1 MADDNHKVKIDLD
14 VSTTGEDTVNSL
26 IRSLDKLAS
35 KQKTID
41 ASLRSI
47 GRPSSTPGGSPTKEA
62 SSVEAVKT
70 RGRRAK
76 KASEDQSVRSAQALN
91 AFDKASVALF
101 KTKLASQ
108 TKAATEALRAERQT
122 FANFKTRNAAQAR
135 YETAQV
141 RALRDRMTAE
151 ARIGRMRSS
160 AENDAIS
167 ALKTRLSTQN
177 RAYRQRVSEERA
189 VQREQV
195 RSIAETAR
203 AEAGRMRERAAS
215 IRATARLE
223 ESEQRRLDRVRS
235 IRENAR
241 NRYISNVRSGGE
253 SIREGTGRAVRGA
266 ATVAAVGT
274 GAVAAATR
282 KGIDTRLDVDTAETN
297 LKIFSGQTN
306 EQIKAARKGFLD
318 NLSIKNGLGI
328 AGGLDAYSEVL
339 KTGMKAPADN
349 VKTIMEA
356 VSALELDLKNT
367 TKLAGLIDRN
377 YGASS
382 DPAKI
387 KSALN
392 AVAVAAREDPTQSNE
407 IVEGVK
413 RAFGALSTGNM
424 TPEQL
429 TALVSGGQSVGIQPG
444 KAGTYV
450 ATLGKQL
457 SMGNSKFLG
466 KKNREE
472 LDFAAKELGFGDAR
486 KMASDYAK
494 DSYGTM
500 MKFHENLA
508 KLEAGKRTQV
518 AEAALGRQW
527 SDEGLQF
534 SQGTGGVKKTYA
546 EVSDP
551 KNANFL
557 EEAANIRANSLQGQW
572 NSTKTIFGRFWD
584 AFGQGFEDILT
595 SINKYFLEINSTF
608 DYDRVKSY
616 VVDFFDGVKEALG
629 VKTWTELLH
638 NVFGGDIGNIGPSI
652 KAFAKGLTEGV
663 MSVGRAIKGFASIF
677 GGGDM
682 SAETIGN
689 LTGKLLGFTL
699 AMVALA
705 PVLSVLGGLASI
717 VMGIAVAGKAIAG
730 LAGLSGGVASGAGAG
745 LMRGLGLV
753 LSRMF
758 ALTVVA
764 EIGANRG
771 VISTWLLDA
780 GKSLLNAA
788 IDGLK
793 AAFSP
798 ESIQAAMR
806 AIVNEVVPAPI
817 QRMFTPT
824 EEQKGAGKTLLDK
837 LPKGVPATPAAPVA
851 PTERGYLGKAWD
863 WLSSSLVGSA
873 NANEFIPPPKGSNP
887 ASTPSL
893 DPRQAIEQKATAVQA
908 NPLIQ
913 QQNFGSDGELRSL
926 IHKASYSAPEAIISG
941 TVGSEAIAKPADP
954 RLELVNLTHA
964 LEENTSAIR
973 AGLDRQGIMGGL
985 IHRASITSASDG
997 VKASLAGSS
1006 ADIRSASSVM
1016 SGSTGQGTVTGG
1028 LAPLE
1033 GSTPGAPLNGGGGL
1047 SRRGIIGGSGSSPGA
1062 GPGGGYGPASNS
1074 MAGKT
1079 FDAKAPG
1086 IMANLMKD
1094 LNLSKEQAAG
1104 ILGNLG
1110 HESAGMTAYQEG
1122 NPRGG
1127 GRGGAGWAQ
1136 WTGPRRRAFEA
1147 WSASKGLDPRSD
1159 DANYGFLKHE
1169 LGTTHK
1175 GALASLRRQNTV
1187 DGATVD
1193 FERTYEAAGVKHYGS
1208 RLGYARKAFNGPS
1221 APSQVIGGSVGT
1233 EAASNVADNASKLVG
1248 LGSSQAAQALGSRMT
1263 PGQWCADF
1271 VNGSLKSANIKGVNS
1286 SIANSFMGW
1295 GKEITDGVKAGDVLV
1310 EHRGRGVGQT
1320 GGHAGIATGNQRMR
1334 NGQLQYE
1341 QVSGN
1346 FGGRVAR
1353 NWENASGVIARRALE
1368 ATNNAVAASKAP
1380 AAAVKR
1386 GTDWNAI
1393 PSPVSSNLGGISV
1406 GAEAIKA
1413 SSYKGPADK
1422 AASPLA
1428 EDAPT
1433 RRSLADG
1440 VPQAAVERATGTG
1453 GGGNG
1458 GNTSSSATT
1467 NNVTIHGANMSPDD
1481 IASAIQ
1487 RKTSKDMRRQ
1497 TTGVSPYSLI

>member
-1 MADDNHKVKIDLD
+1 MADSNDKVKIDID
-14 VSTTGEDTVNSL
+14 VSTTGEDTVNNL
-26 IRSLDKLAS
+26 IKTLHALDRSTKSINANM
-35 KQKTID
+35 K
-41 ASLRSI
+41 AI
-47 GRPSSTPGGSPTKEA
+47 GRVSSPGGSSAAKDEA
-62 SSVEAVKT
+62 ALEGVKA
-70 RGRRAK
+70 RGRRSKKQADADAIRASQRVNMFDAESVRLLK
-76 KASEDQSVRSAQALN
+76 TRMTVQSQAAVQAAKAS
-91 AFDKASVALF
+91 
-101 KTKLASQ
+101 
-108 TKAATEALRAERQT
+108 RQEY
-122 FANFKTRNAAQAR
+122 ANFRTRNAAQTR
-135 YETAQV
+135 YETAQI
-141 RALRDRMTAE
+141 RALKDRMTAE
-151 ARIGRMRSS
+151 SRIGRMRNS

-177 RAYRQRVSEERA
+177 RAYRQRVSEERSA
-189 VQREQV
+189 QREQV

-203 AEAGRMRERAAS
+203 AEATRMRERAAS

-223 ESEQRRLDRVRS
+223 ETEARRVDRARTS
-235 IRENAR
+235 RENAR

-339 KTGMKAPADN
+339 KTGMKAPAEN

-377 YGASS
+377 AGASS
-382 DPAKI
+382 NPTRI

-424 TPEQL
+424 TAEQL

-466 KKNREE
+466 KKNRDE

-508 KLEAGKRTQV
+508 KMESGKRTQV

-534 SQGTGGVKKTYA
+534 SQGAGGVKKTYS
-546 EVSDP
+546 EISDP

-557 EEAANIRANSLQGQW
+557 EEAAKIRADSLQGQW

-584 AFGQGFEDILT
+584 AFGSGFEDILT
-595 SINKYFLEINSTF
+595 SINRYFLELNSTF

-629 VKTWTELLH
+629 VSTWTELLR
-638 NVFGGDIGNIGPSI
+638 NVFGGEVGNIGPQI

-663 MSVGRAIKGFASIF
+663 MSVGSAIKSFAGIF
-677 GGGDM
+677 TGGDT
-682 SAETIGN
+682 SAESIGN
-689 LTGKLLGFTL
+689 LTGKLLGLTL
-699 AMVALA
+699 AAVAFA
-705 PVLSVLGGLASI
+705 PVLTILGGLASV
-717 VMGIAVAGKAIAG
+717 VMGLAVAGKAIAG
-730 LAGLSGGVASGAGAG
+730 LAGLTGGVTSGAGAG
-745 LMRGLGLV
+745 LMRGFGLA

-758 ALTVVA
+758 ALGLAA

-780 GKSLLNAA
+780 GKSILQAA
-788 IDGLK
+788 VDGLK
-793 AAFSP
+793 AAFSK
-798 ESIQAAMR
+798 ESIQAAMKG
-806 AIVNEVVPAPI
+806 IVSEFIPAPV
-817 QRMFTPT
+817 QRWLDNDGKL
-824 EEQKGAGKTLLDK
+824 EEKNGLGKKTLEG
-837 LPKGVPATPAAPVA
+837 LPKGIPAAPVAPVA

-873 NANEFIPPPKGSNP
+873 NANEFIPPPKGTNP
-887 ASTPSL
+887 ASTPTL
-893 DPRQAIEQKATAVQA
+893 DPRPAIEEKASAVQA

-926 IHKASYSAPEAIISG
+926 IHKASFSAPEAVLSG
-941 TVGSEAIAKPADP
+941 TVDTASIAKPTADP
-954 RLELVNLTHA
+954 RLQLVNLTHA
-964 LEENTSAIR
+964 VEENTSAIR

-985 IHRASITSASDG
+985 VHRASITTASDG

-1016 SGSTGQGTVTGG
+1016 SGSTGSGTVTGG

-1033 GSTPGAPLNGGGGL
+1033 GSAPGSPLAGGSGL
-1047 SRRGIIGGSGSSPGA
+1047 SRRGIIGGGGD
-1062 GPGGGYGPASNS
+1062 GGLGGGVTPPMMRGQGAEN
-1074 MAGKT
+1074 
-1079 FDAKAPG
+1079 AKASYDFFRSKG
-1086 IMANLMKD
+1086 
-1094 LNLSKEQAAG
+1094 LSHEATAG
-1104 ILGNLG
+1104 ILASMKQ
-1110 HESAGMTAYQEG
+1110 ESGF
-1122 NPRGG
+1122 NPQSRGDG
-1127 GRGGAGWAQ
+1127 GRAHGLFQHHPDRRAAIQQATGINMSTAGLQDQLKGTWWEMQNGDAGAQRALRILKTPGISARDAGGAFVQHFERPA
-1136 WTGPRRRAFEA
+1136 RDERA
-1147 WSASKGLDPRSD
+1147 SR
-1159 DANYGFLKHE
+1159 
-1169 LGTTHK
+1169 
-1175 GALASLRRQNTV
+1175 GALAEGFAREY
-1187 DGATVD
+1187 GAGGKP
-1193 FERTYEAAGVKHYGS
+1193 A
-1208 RLGYARKAFNGPS
+1208 
-1221 APSQVIGGSVGT
+1221 SQVIGGSVGT

-1248 LGSSQAAQALGSRMT
+1248 LGSSQAATALGSRMT

-1286 SIANSFMGW
+1286 SIANSFLGW
-1295 GKEITDGVKAGDVLV
+1295 GKEVTDGVKAGDVLV

-1341 QVSGN
+1341 QISGN

-1380 AAAVKR
+1380 AAAMKR
-1386 GTDWNAI
+1386 STDWSAI
-1393 PSPVSSNLGGISV
+1393 PSPVSGNLGGI
-1406 GAEAIKA
+1406 AEKA
-1413 SSYKGPADK
+1413 KEIRGSSWKPSTDA
-1422 AASPLA
+1422 
-1428 EDAPT
+1428 APT
-1433 RRSLADG
+1433 STLEG
-1440 VPQAAVERATGTG
+1440 VAPGKPSITDAVPAAAIERVTG
-1453 GGGNG
+1453 GGGRSG
-1458 GNTSSSATT
+1458 GAGGSSSTT
-1467 NNVTIHGANMSPDD
+1467 TINNHINGTGLNSEEIAN
-1481 IASAIQ
+1481 AVN
-1487 RKTSKDMRRQ
+1487 RKSSGEMRRQ
-1497 TTGVSPYSLI
+1497 TGSVNPFSFA

>member
-26 IRSLDKLAS
+26 IRALDRLET
-35 KQKTID
+35 KQKAIN

-62 SSVEAVKT
+62 SAVETVKA
-70 RGRRAK
+70 RGRRS
-76 KASEDQSVRSAQALN
+76 KARSEADSVKTAQRINLFDRDSVR
-91 AFDKASVALF
+91 LF
-101 KTKLASQ
+101 QTKLTSQ
-108 TKAATEALRAERQT
+108 TKATTEALRAERQT

-141 RALRDRMTAE
+141 RALKDRMNAE
-151 ARIGRMRSS
+151 RRIASMRI
-160 AENDAIS
+160 AH
-167 ALKTRLSTQN
+167 
-177 RAYRQRVSEERA
+177 ERA
-189 VQREQV
+189 TATAQARTASE
-195 RSIAETAR
+195 AAR
-203 AEAGRMRERAAS
+203 ATTRRMQDAANA

-223 ESEQRRLDRVRS
+223 EQETRRVDRARTS
-235 IRENAR
+235 RENAR

-253 SIREGTGRAVRGA
+253 SIREGTGRAVRGSA
-266 ATVAAVGT
+266 AIS
-274 GAVAAATR
+274 AAATGTAALAAR
-282 KGIDTRLDVDTAETN
+282 KGISTRMEVDTQETN
-297 LKIFSGQTN
+297 LKIFSGQSAD
-306 EQIKAARKGFLD
+306 QIKAARKGFLD
-318 NLSIKNGLGI
+318 NEAIRNGLSI
-328 AGGLDAYSEVL
+328 AGGLETYSEVL
-339 KTGMKAPADN
+339 KTGMKAPEAN
-349 VKTIMEA
+349 TKNIMQA

-377 YGASS
+377 LGARS

-413 RAFGALSTGNM
+413 RSFGALSTGNL

-429 TALVSGGQSVGIQPG
+429 TAMVSGGQSVGIQPG
-444 KAGTYV
+444 KAGTFV
-450 ATLGKQL
+450 ATMAKQL
-457 SMGNSKFLG
+457 SMGSSKFLG

-486 KMASDYAK
+486 SLAQTYSK
-494 DSYGTM
+494 DSYNTM
-500 MKFHENLA
+500 MQVHEKLA
-508 KLEAGKRTQV
+508 NMEAAKRTQV
-518 AEAALGRQW
+518 AEALYGRQW
-527 SDEGLQF
+527 SDEGLQMA
-534 SQGTGGVKKTYA
+534 QGVGGVRKTYG
-546 EVSDP
+546 EISDS

-557 EEAANIRANSLQGQW
+557 EEAAKQRAESLQGQW
-572 NSTKTIFGRFWD
+572 NSTKSIFGRFWD

-595 SINKYFLEINSTF
+595 SINKYFLELDSKF
-608 DYDRVKSY
+608 DYDQIKGY
-616 VVDFFDGVKEALG
+616 VVSFFDGVKEALG
-629 VKTWTELLH
+629 VKTWAELLH
-638 NVFGGDIGNIGPSI
+638 SIFGGELGNIGPQI

-663 MSVGRAIKGFASIF
+663 MAVGRAIRSFASVF
-677 GGGDM
+677 GGSDM
-682 SAETIGN
+682 SADTMGK
-689 LTGKLLGFTL
+689 LTGEFL
-699 AMVALA
+699 AMSVALVA
-705 PVLSVLGGLASI
+705 LSPVISVLGGLAAI
-717 VMGIAVAGKAIAG
+717 VGGIAASATAISALG
-730 LAGLSGGVASGAGAG
+730 ALGGGAGAAAG
-745 LMRGLGLV
+745 AAGVAAGASGFV
-753 LSRMF
+753 VIG
-758 ALTVVA
+758 TV
-764 EIGANRG
+764 IGAALVAYLANKYTPSGETVEKTLGGDGKTGAKVDKTVDAVKEYGGSFGFIGGSVKIALDYLEVLQKMMRDDTPSKP
-771 VISTWLLDA
+771 STGTENQTFLQRMGITKSDPVRKWSDPPAKAKEPAKSPLDPRPSIQGQA
-780 GKSLLNAA
+780 
-788 IDGLK
+788 
-793 AAFSP
+793 
-798 ESIQAAMR
+798 ESIR
-806 AIVNEVVPAPI
+806 TPPA
-817 QRMFTPT
+817 
-824 EEQKGAGKTLLDK
+824 EQSTLS
-837 LPKGVPATPAAPVA
+837 
-851 PTERGYLGKAWD
+851 KAWD
-863 WLSSSLVGSA
+863 WITSSFIGSA
-873 NANEFIPPPKGSNP
+873 KANEFIPPPKGSNP
-887 ASTPSL
+887 ASTPTL
-893 DPRQAIEQKATAVQA
+893 DPRPAMESLKEAV
-908 NPLIQ
+908 ND
-913 QQNFGSDGELRSL
+913 NTL
-926 IHKASYSAPEAIISG
+926 IHKQS
-941 TVGSEAIAKPADP
+941 
-954 RLELVNLTHA
+954 LEMRN
-964 LEENTSAIR
+964 
-973 AGLDRQGIMGGL
+973 GFGFGGL
-985 IHRASITSASDG
+985 IQRASLSTTGPSDTVRSSLTDSANG
-997 VKASLAGSS
+997 VRQAVL
-1006 ADIRSASSVM
+1006 
-1016 SGSTGQGTVTGG
+1016 SGSTGSGVMTGG
-1028 LAPLE
+1028 NGPLGNSVP
-1033 GSTPGAPLNGGGGL
+1033 GSALNGGSGL
-1047 SRRGIIGGSGSSPGA
+1047 SRRGIIGGGGD
-1062 GPGGGYGPASNS
+1062 GGGYAPPSNS

-1079 FDAKAPG
+1079 FDAKTPG

-1122 NPRGG
+1122 KPLGG

-1221 APSQVIGGSVGT
+1221 TPSQVIGGSVGT

-1271 VNGSLKSANIKGVNS
+1271 VNGSLKSANIRGVNS
-1286 SIANSFMGW
+1286 SIANSFLGW
-1295 GKEITDGVKAGDVLV
+1295 GKEVTDGVKKGDVLV

-1320 GGHAGIATGNQRMR
+1320 GGHAGIATGNTRM
-1334 NGQLQYE
+1334 GPQGLQYE

-1346 FGGRVAR
+1346 FGGRVQK

-1368 ATNNAVAASKAP
+1368 TTNRAVEASKAP

-1393 PSPVSSNLGGISV
+1393 PSPVSSNLGGISA
-1406 GAEAIKA
+1406 GAEAINAGSWK
-1413 SSYKGPADK
+1413 PNADK
-1422 AASPLA
+1422 ATSPLA

-1458 GNTSSSATT
+1458 GSTSSSATT
-1467 NNVTIHGANMSPDD
+1467 NNVTINGANMSPDD